1 MLEITSEYLEQHQ
14 PRNSDASPQQMF
26 ELLQKAAV
34 AALDGEVTGRVE
46 LITSQGGIQ
55 NRNVPSDVKKAF
67 GKIWRATLPKIAS
80 KTKRIVCDVAEKK
93 LVGQEFIR
101 P

>member
-1 MLEITSEYLEQHQ
+1 MLDLPNEYLKQHQ
-14 PRNSDASPQQMF
+14 PQSSDASPRQMF
-26 ELLQKAAV
+26 ELMEKAAV

-46 LITSQGGIQ
+46 LITNQGGIQ
-55 NRNVPSDVKKAF
+55 NRNVPPDVKKAF

-80 KTKRIVCDVAEKK
+80 ETKRIVCHVAEKK
-93 LVGQEFIR
+93 LIGQKFIR